1 MANIHNSLTE
11 LVGHTPLVRLH
22 GYEKLHGLK
31 AHLLAKVEYFNPI
44 GSIKDRIVLRIIE
57 DAERE
62 GKIVPGKTTLIEY
75 TSGNTGI
82 AVSAIGAMKG
92 YKVQIYLQE
101 GVSRERL
108 QVMKAFGANVTKIGD
123 VPELQDALKATN
135 NDFVAATNILKQHI
149 RERVAAGDDI
159 YFVDQMI
166 NPLNPVAHHD
176 STGPEIWKDTDGN
189 LAAVVASVGTAGTI
203 RGISDYIHEQ
213 DKSVKVFAVE
223 PAADDKILTGIHN
236 FTDVPFERV
245 PPSLRDDGKYKEGV
259 YEEVLV
265 ADSNGA
271 FQAARD
277 VAKTDGVLVGNSS
290 GAALWGATQV
300 AKREDLVGKNIVV
313 VFPDTGLRYLST
325 DLFNGNLN

>member
-1 MANIHNSLTE
+1 MANIHESLTE

-31 AHLLAKVEYFNPI
+31 AHILAKVEYFNPI

-57 DAERE
+57 DAEKE
-62 GKIVPGKTTLIEY
+62 GKIKPGVTTLIEY

-123 VPELQDALKATN
+123 VPELQDALKASN

-149 RERVAAGDDI
+149 RDRQAAGDDI

-166 NPLNPVAHHD
+166 NPLNPTAHHD
-176 STGPEIWKDTDGN
+176 TTGKEIWEDTDGE
-189 LAAVVASVGTAGTI
+189 LSAVVAAVGTGGTI
-203 RGISDYIHEQ
+203 RGISDY
-213 DKSVKVFAVE
+213 VKGKNPGVKIFAVE

-236 FTDVPFERV
+236 FTEVPVERV
-245 PPSLRDDGKYKEGV
+245 PPSLKENNVPKDGIYD
-259 YEEVLV
+259 EVFV
-265 ADSNGA
+265 GDPDGA
-271 FQAARD
+271 FKAAREL
-277 VAKTDGVLVGNSS
+277 AKSDGILVGNSS
-290 GAALWGATQV
+290 GAALWGATKIAQ
-300 AKREDLVGKNIVV
+300 REEFAGKNIVV
-313 VFPDTGLRYLST
+313 IFPDTGLRYLST
-325 DLFNGNLN
+325 NLFED

>member
-1 MANIHNSLTE
+1 MAKKIHDSLTE

-22 GYEKLHGLK
+22 GYEKKLGLK

-57 DAERE
+57 DAEKA
-62 GKIVPGKTTLIEY
+62 GKIQPGKTTLIEY

-92 YKVQIYLQE
+92 YKVRIFLQE
-101 GVSRERL
+101 GVSKERL

-149 RERVAAGDDI
+149 RDRQAAGDDI

-166 NPLNPVAHHD
+166 NPLNPQAHHD
-176 STGPEIWKDTDGN
+176 TTGKEIWEDTEGE

-203 RGISDYIHEQ
+203 RGIADYLHEQ
-213 DKSVKVFAVE
+213 TKDVKIFAVE
-223 PAADDKILTGIHN
+223 PGEKDTKLTGIHN
-236 FTDVPFERV
+236 FTEVPVERV
-245 PPSLRDDGKYKEGV
+245 PPSIKENNEITKKV
-259 YEEVLV
+259 FDEVFV
-265 ADSNGA
+265 ADTDGA
-271 FQAARD
+271 FEAART

-290 GAALWGATQV
+290 GAALWGATQI
-300 AKREDLVGKNIVV
+300 AQKEEFAGKNIVV
-313 VFPDTGLRYLST
+313 IFPDTGLRYLST
-325 DLFNGNLN
+325 NLFED

>member
-1 MANIHNSLTE
+1 MAKHIHDSLTE
-11 LVGHTPLVRLH
+11 LVGNTPLVRLH
-22 GYEKLHGLK
+22 GYEKELGLK

-44 GSIKDRIVLRIIE
+44 GSIKDRIVLRIIQ
-57 DAERE
+57 DAEKA
-62 GKIVPGKTTLIEY
+62 GKIAPGKTTLIEY

-149 RERVAAGDDI
+149 RERQAAGDDI

-176 STGPEIWKDTDGN
+176 TTGKEIWEDTDGD

-203 RGISDYIHEQ
+203 RGISDYI
-213 DKSVKVFAVE
+213 KSKKNDVKVFAVE
-223 PAADDKILTGIHN
+223 PAADDAKLTGIHN
-236 FTDVPFERV
+236 FTEVPFERV
-245 PPSLRDDGKYKEGV
+245 PPSLRDNDAITKTVFDEAFI
-259 YEEVLV
+259 
-265 ADSNGA
+265 ADTNGA
-271 FQAARD
+271 FEAART
-277 VAKTDGVLVGNSS
+277 VAKTDGILVGNSS
-290 GAALWGATQV
+290 GAALWGAVKV
-300 AKREDLVGKNIVV
+300 AQRKEFEGKNIVV

-325 DLFNGNLN
+325 GLFE

>member
-1 MANIHNSLTE
+1 MSKKIHDSLTE

-22 GYEKLHGLK
+22 GYEKKLGLK

-44 GSIKDRIVLRIIE
+44 GSIKDRIVLRIIQ

-62 GKIVPGKTTLIEY
+62 GKIKPGKTTLIEY

-82 AVSAIGAMKG
+82 AVSAFGAMKG
-92 YKVQIYLQE
+92 YKVQIYLQD

-108 QVMKAFGANVTKIGD
+108 QVMKAFGAKVTKISE

-149 RERVAAGDDI
+149 RDRQAAGDDI

-166 NPLNPVAHHD
+166 NPLNPKAHHD
-176 STGPEIWKDTDGN
+176 TTGKEIWEDTDGD
-189 LAAVVASVGTAGTI
+189 LDAVVAAVGTAGTI

-213 DKSVKVFAVE
+213 NENVKIFAVE
-223 PAADDKILTGIHN
+223 PPADDKILTGIHN
-236 FTDVPFERV
+236 FTEVSVDKV
-245 PPSLRDDGKYKEGV
+245 PPSLKDEGEVKEGIYDKV
-259 YEEVLV
+259 FV
-265 ADSNGA
+265 AEPDGA
-271 FQAARD
+271 FEAART

-290 GAALWGATQV
+290 GAALWGATKIARQEEF
-300 AKREDLVGKNIVV
+300 AGKNIVV
-313 VFPDTGLRYLST
+313 IFPDTGLRYLST
-325 DLFNGNLN
+325 NLFAE

>member
-1 MANIHNSLTE
+1 MAKIYESLTE

-57 DAERE
+57 DAEKE
-62 GKIVPGKTTLIEY
+62 GKIIPGKTTLIEY

-149 RERVAAGDDI
+149 RDRQAAGDSI

-166 NPLNPVAHHD
+166 NPLNPKAHHD
-176 STGPEIWKDTDGN
+176 TTGKEIWEDTDGK

-203 RGISDYIHEQ
+203 RGISDYIREQ
-213 DKSVKVFAVE
+213 SKEVKIFAVE
-223 PAADDKILTGIHN
+223 PEAEDKVLTGIHN

-245 PPSLRDDGKYKEGV
+245 PPSLKSDNELKKGV
-259 YEEVLV
+259 YDEVFV
-265 ADSNGA
+265 GDPKGA

-277 VAKTDGVLVGNSS
+277 LAKTDGILVGNSS
-290 GAALWGATQV
+290 GAALWGATKIAQRPEF
-300 AKREDLVGKNIVV
+300 AGKDIVV

-325 DLFNGNLN
+325 DLFSE